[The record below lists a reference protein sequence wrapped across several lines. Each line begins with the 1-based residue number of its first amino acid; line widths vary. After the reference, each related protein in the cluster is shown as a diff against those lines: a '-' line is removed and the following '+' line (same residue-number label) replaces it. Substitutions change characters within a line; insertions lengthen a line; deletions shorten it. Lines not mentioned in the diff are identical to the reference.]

1 MRALLVAWWGLNF
14 GYYGLATWIT
24 VLLADAGVGAVYK
37 VAFWYALAN
46 APGNAASLL
55 LVERL
60 GRRRLL
66 VGAMAAAALTAL
78 AFAAADAADARGGA
92 VSAKV
97 ALALAFNAFATAGWN
112 ALDCLSAE
120 CFRAPVRARALGA
133 LTAAGRVASIAA
145 QCVNASLAS
154 RAPVLLSVTSA
165 FMLVGAAA
173 SLALPEPRGR
183 VIG

>member
-1 MRALLVAWWGLNF
+1 M
-14 GYYGLATWIT
+14 
-24 VLLADAGVGAVYK
+24 
-37 VAFWYALAN
+37 
-46 APGNAASLL
+46 
-55 LVERL
+55 
-60 GRRRLL
+60 
-66 VGAMAAAALTAL
+66 
-78 AFAAADAADARGGA
+78 
-92 VSAKV
+92 
-97 ALALAFNAFATAGWN
+97 
-112 ALDCLSAE
+112 
-120 CFRAPVRARALGA
+120 RARALGA